1 MSSQISAMKN
11 TERFSSRVDNYVK
24 YRPHYPAAVIPYLA
38 AEAGLTRHAIVAD
51 IGAGTGISAQP
62 FLDNGN
68 KVFAVE
74 PNKEMREMSE
84 KLLQRYP
91 GFTAVA
97 GTAEHTTLPGASVDL
112 VVAGTAFH
120 WFDKKAAAVEFRRI
134 ARKNAHLVLMWNVRQ
149 AELPFEKGYEKLLH
163 QFGNDYKDMEHRNVG
178 TSQLLDLFQPDTFKE
193 KSFQNA
199 QIFDFPAL
207 KGRLLSSSYIPEKG
221 EPSHEPMMKAL
232 EELFGKYQEQ
242 GMVKFH
248 YETMVYSG
256 RIL

>member
-38 AEAGLTRHAIVAD
+38 TEAGLTRDTIVAD

-91 GFTAVA
+91 GFTAIA
-97 GTAEHTTLPGASVDL
+97 GTAEHTTLPNASVDL
-112 VVAGTAFH
+112 IVAGTAFH
-120 WFDKKAAAVEFRRI
+120 WFDRNAAITEFRRI
-134 ARKNAHLVLMWNVRQ
+134 AHETAHVVLMWNVRQ
-149 AELPFEKGYEKLLH
+149 AGLPFEKGYEKLLH

-178 TSQLLDLFQPDTFKE
+178 TSQLLDLFQPGSLKE

-232 EELFGKYQEQ
+232 EDLFEKYQEQ

-248 YETMVYSG
+248 YETMVYSA
-256 RIL
+256 RI